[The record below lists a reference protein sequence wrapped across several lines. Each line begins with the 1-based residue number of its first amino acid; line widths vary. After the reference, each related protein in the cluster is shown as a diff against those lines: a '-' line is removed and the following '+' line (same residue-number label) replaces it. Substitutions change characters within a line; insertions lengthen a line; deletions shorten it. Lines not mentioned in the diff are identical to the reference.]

1 METVLKSLLIL
12 VVLILPKISLC
23 QNHPSDTTLKKIE
36 WHELIGKEPSDKTH
50 HLNKGHL
57 ETELEIYP
65 FNIVVPTDPV
75 IKNEAMFD
83 YHRYL
88 KKDRLL
94 NARFFADANTHW
106 GGGSRNMKD
115 LIMYTEVIY
124 GLKNFQ
130 LGAEVGSVTGE
141 EYMSIGPQYTA
152 YDNKYFKR
160 ISLISRIL
168 PDLVLGY
175 EFTTKEFRFIKG
187 SLFSSTGTSRVVFP
201 KKQMVFQVS
210 GWISFEKWQGVYVGV
225 EYEYNNA
232 NSYNNIEFETPNDLF
247 LGIKFELK

>member
-1 METVLKSLLIL
+1 VKTTLKSLLIL
-12 VVLILPKISLC
+12 VVLLLSKISFC

-36 WHELIGKEPSDKTH
+36 WHELIGNEPSDKNHYLT
-50 HLNKGHL
+50 KGHL

-65 FNIVVPTDPV
+65 FNIVLPADPV

-88 KKDRLL
+88 KHERLL
-94 NARFFADANTHW
+94 NARFFGDANTHW
-106 GGGSRNMKD
+106 GGKSRNMKD
-115 LIMYTEVIY
+115 LIMYTEIVY
-124 GLKNFQ
+124 GLKHFQ
-130 LGAEVGSVTGE
+130 LGAEVGTVTGE
-141 EYMSIGPQYTA
+141 EYMSIGPQYTT
-152 YDNKYFKR
+152 YDTKYFKR
-160 ISLISRIL
+160 MALISRVL

-187 SLFSSTGTSRVVFP
+187 SLLSSTGTSRVVFP

-210 GWISFEKWQGVYVGV
+210 GWISFEKWQGVYIGI
-225 EYEYNNA
+225 EYEHNNA
-232 NSYNNIEFETPNDLF
+232 NSYNNIEFENHNDLF

>member
-1 METVLKSLLIL
+1 METVLKSLHIL
-12 VVLILPKISLC
+12 VALILPKISLC

-50 HLNKGHL
+50 HLDKGHL

-75 IKNEAMFD
+75 VKNEAMFD

-106 GGGSRNMKD
+106 GSGSRNMKD
-115 LIMYTEVIY
+115 LIMYMEVIY

-141 EYMSIGPQYTA
+141 EYISIGPQYTA
-152 YDNKYFKR
+152 YDNKY
-160 ISLISRIL
+160 IS
-168 PDLVLGY
+168 V
-175 EFTTKEFRFIKG
+175 FR
-187 SLFSSTGTSRVVFP
+187 
-201 KKQMVFQVS
+201 
-210 GWISFEKWQGVYVGV
+210 
-225 EYEYNNA
+225 
-232 NSYNNIEFETPNDLF
+232 
-247 LGIKFELK
+247 